1 MTVQTQTHAQ
11 VAVIGGGIIG
21 GAIAYYAAKA
31 GLDVVVLEKGE
42 LASGNSS
49 RCEGNILAID
59 KDPGFDSQMSLKSQM
74 LVDELSREL
83 GAEAFTSEYCIQIAS
98 LLQQHGP
105 LSPKSLRQMGAGDKT
120 LSILAKNYYGWFEK
134 IKQ

>member
-42 LASGNSS
+42 LT
-49 RCEGNILAID
+49 
-59 KDPGFDSQMSLKSQM
+59 P
-74 LVDELSREL
+74 
-83 GAEAFTSEYCIQIAS
+83 
-98 LLQQHGP
+98 P
-105 LSPKSLRQMGAGDKT
+105 T
-120 LSILAKNYYGWFEK
+120 LPY
-134 IKQ
+134 